1 MIRSLL
7 ALLLFATGLSA
18 APAPTRGLEVRFL
31 AERCPDGLGQL
42 VLAADEQRSAE
53 FDLPSNFLSTPVKPP
68 ARTFNIRALK
78 PDVSLATVTLPEDGK
93 SFVIVLIPAKESG
106 YKTIVIRTDDAKF
119 KTGDV
124 YFYNHSDKVIIGFVG
139 TAKFSLNPA
148 SGMVLTPK
156 GARKENFFDVGFG
169 VREEQGT
176 RALSNTRWPV
186 DDKVRSYVFFFVN
199 PVTKRLDFRVVDEF
213 VPPPVKGDDSP

>member
-18 APAPTRGLEVRFL
+18 APAPTHGVEVRFL
-31 AERCPDGLGQL
+31 AERCPADLGQL
-42 VLAADEQRSAE
+42 VLAAGDQRSTP
-53 FDLPSNFLSTPVKPP
+53 FDLPSNYLSTPVKPP
-68 ARTFNIRALK
+68 DRTFNLRALK
-78 PDVSLATVTLPEDGK
+78 PDVSLAAVTLPEDGK
-93 SFVIVLIPAKESG
+93 AFVVVLIPAKESG

-119 KTGDV
+119 KTGDA

-139 TAKFSLNPA
+139 TSKFSLNPEA
-148 SGMVLTPK
+148 GLVVTPSGAK
-156 GARKENFFDVGFG
+156 KENYYDVGFG
-169 VREEQGT
+169 VREEQGA

-199 PVTKRLDFRVVDEF
+199 PVTKLLDFRVVDEF
-213 VPPPVKGDDSP
+213 VPPPVKGNEAP